1 MKVVEPNVTLAAKDC
16 DACKGEKEG
25 ADTKKNEFVECV
37 IDTNAK
43 TVATIT
49 GKSDILKHLAE
60 ENKIKIVAAKYDL
73 DDGTVTLFN

>member
-1 MKVVEPNVTLAAKDC
+1 MAAKDC
-16 DACKGEKEG
+16 DACKGEKKC

-43 TVATIT
+43 TVAASLT

-73 DDGTVTLFN
+73 DDGTVTLFK